1 MFGLERTLVLWLC
14 AIALLIAG
22 CAAPVKPQGV
32 TVQVERVLSGQ
43 SLQIFSN
50 GAEDAP
56 TRVRLIGTDA
66 PDFKQQP
73 WGSEAK
79 QRLEQLIEG
88 QPLLLEFDVEQK
100 YCYEDRCTQLAY
112 VWRDEVLL
120 NEQLIKEGCVL
131 FAPRSPN
138 TKYNQRLARAQEWAR
153 LMGKGIW
160 NPENPMRQTPAEFR
174 AQNR

>member
-1 MFGLERTLVLWLC
+1 MYGLEKILVLWLC
-14 AIALLIAG
+14 AIALLAG
-22 CAAPVKPQGV
+22 CTAPVKPQGV

-43 SLQIFSN
+43 SFLIFSSSGEN
-50 GAEDAP
+50 TP
-56 TRVRLIGTDA
+56 SRVRLIGIDA

-73 WGSEAK
+73 WGSAAK

-88 QPLLLEFDVEQK
+88 QPLLLEFDVEQH
-100 YCYEDRCTQLAY
+100 YCYEERCSKLAY

-131 FAPRSPN
+131 FSPRSPN

-160 NPENPMRQTPAEFR
+160 NPETPLRQTPAEFR